1 MELDDL
7 KKTWSEQQPTVGGD
21 DRELIR
27 RIIHR
32 SHRGLRWNLRWELG
46 MGIFTLVALV
56 LMMVFF
62 NERMSGFFY
71 KLTIPLVLYA
81 IPVYYRLYRSAKFLE
96 NLDFSGDVRSTLTK
110 FLAYY
115 TRTLRIYQWGA
126 YAAIGVATALLFA
139 DTKFIALSWA
149 VKGKVL
155 AYMALVSILIAPLV
169 KKFYSGKAR
178 AIREYLEEKE

>member
-7 KKTWSEQQPTVGGD
+7 KKTWSEQQPTTGGD
-21 DRELIR
+21 DRELVR
-27 RIIHR
+27 QIIHR
-32 SHRGLRWNLRWELG
+32 SHRGLRWNLWLEIAL
-46 MGIFTLVALV
+46 GIFTLVALV
-56 LMMVFF
+56 MMMVFF

-81 IPVYYRLYRSAKFLE
+81 IPVYYRLYRSTQFLE
-96 NLDFSGDVRSTLTK
+96 NMDFSGDVRSTLSQ

-126 YAAIGVATALLFA
+126 YAAIGVATVLLFT
-139 DTKFIALSWA
+139 DPKFLTLGWD
-149 VKGKVL
+149 VKAKVL
-155 AYMALVSILIAPLV
+155 VYMVLVSILIAPLV
-169 KKFYSGKAR
+169 KRFYSGKAR